1 MYVGGQPDSCG
12 TDEPED
18 LGIAGIATQPD
29 FSDLRA
35 APRFSLLIRSAKLV
49 YAGGEYICI
58 VRDVSA
64 SGVRLRV
71 FHRLPAEI
79 AVTLELATGE
89 CFAIERVWERDDHA
103 GFRFA
108 DPIDVH
114 RFIAEAGPYPKR
126 PLRLRLDFAAKVT
139 IDADPFAATIRD
151 LSREGARIDTDEKLA
166 IGQKVKLEAKGLP
179 ALMAIV
185 CWRRVP
191 SYGLAFQ
198 QTFTFEELAKLG
210 ARLQP
215 IAVGSSAPQ
224 PARDD
229 QAGLNN
235 IASPFMQ

>member
-1 MYVGGQPDSCG
+1 ME
-12 TDEPED
+12 EPED
-18 LGIAGIATQPD
+18 LGVAKADDAPD

-71 FHRLPAEI
+71 FHRLPAE
-79 AVTLELATGE
+79 ASVTLELATGE
-89 CFAIERVWERDDHA
+89 CFAIERVWEREDHA

-114 RFIAEAGPYPKR
+114 RFIAEAGPYPRR
-126 PLRLRLDFAAKVT
+126 PLRLRLDFAAKITTVG
-139 IDADPFAATIRD
+139 DPFGATVRD
-151 LSREGARIDTDEKLA
+151 LSREGARIDTGEMLA

-179 ALMAIV
+179 AITAIV

-198 QTFTFEELAKLG
+198 QSFTFEELAKLG

-215 IAVGSSAPQ
+215 IAGP
-224 PARDD
+224 PPG
-229 QAGLNN
+229 AGTSQRY
-235 IASPFMQ
+235 A